1 MAHFLP
7 RVTALLLVLALGACS
22 SVPSQQPQASD
33 YPEPIFTAKR
43 LLPPEHANVTAV
55 YDPWEGMNRRIYNFN
70 YHFDRAVFLPVVRG
84 YKAVVPRFARTG
96 VTNFFN
102 NFRDLVTMFNS
113 VLQLQPTKF
122 VQSTGRVV
130 VNSTIG
136 LLGFVDV
143 ATKLEIP
150 RPMENFGQTLGYW
163 GVGQGPFVVIP
174 FLGPSNLRDGLG
186 FLPDLYLQNVV
197 ANEFM
202 SNSASTAS
210 LILYP
215 IDSRANT
222 PFLYYQNGSAF
233 EYQMVRWM
241 YSTKSK
247 LDAEE

>member
-1 MAHFLP
+1 MA
-7 RVTALLLVLALGACS
+7 RVLYYATTLLLAMTLGACS
-22 SVPSQQPQASD
+22 SGPSPQPQAAD
-33 YPEPIFTAKR
+33 YPAPVFSAKR
-43 LLPPEHANVTAV
+43 LLPPDHANVTAV

-70 YHFDRAVFLPVVRG
+70 YHFDQAVFLPVVRG
-84 YKAVVPRFARTG
+84 YEAVVPRFARTG
-96 VTNFFN
+96 VSNFFN

-163 GVGQGPFVVIP
+163 GVGQGPFLIIP
-174 FLGPSNLRDGLG
+174 FIGPSNLRDGIG
-186 FLPDLYLQNVV
+186 FLPDLYLQSVV
-197 ANEFM
+197 ANELM
-202 SNSASTAS
+202 SDSANTAS

-215 IDSRANT
+215 IDLRANT
-222 PFLYYQNGSAF
+222 PFRYYQNGSAF

>member
-150 RPMENFGQTLGYW
+150 RPMEDFGQTLGYW

-186 FLPDLYLQNVV
+186 FLPDLYLQSVV

-215 IDSRANT
+215 IDLRANT
-222 PFLYYQNGSAF
+222 PFRYYQNGSAF

-247 LDAEE
+247 MDAEE